1 MPAGLTIDTD
11 AAAGPVKTSTLK
23 LTPEEEAATKTA
35 LKNATKG
42 LSNEV
47 AVLRYAIEVKGNT
60 DPKVAK
66 MLEKRVEKLDKAR
79 SGSFFEIGGRTKRR
93 KNKKHSRKHKTQKRK

>member
-11 AAAGPVKTSTLK
+11 APAGPGKTSTLK

-35 LKNATKG
+35 LKNATKR
-42 LSNEV
+42 LSDEV
-47 AVLRYAIEVKGNT
+47 AVLRYAIKVKGNT

-66 MLEKRVEKLDKAR
+66 MLEKREEKLDKAR
-79 SGSFFEIGGRTKRR
+79 RGSFFKVGGRT
-93 KNKKHSRKHKTQKRK
+93 RKHKRKTRRTKKRRV

>member
-11 AAAGPVKTSTLK
+11 APAGPVKTSTLK

-35 LKNATKG
+35 LKNATKM
-42 LSNEV
+42 LSDEV

-66 MLEKRVEKLDKAR
+66 MLEKRVEKLGKAR
-79 SGSFFEIGGRTKRR
+79 SGSFFGGRT
-93 KNKKHSRKHKTQKRK
+93 RKHKRKTRRTKKRRV

>member
-11 AAAGPVKTSTLK
+11 APAGPGKISTLK

-47 AVLRYAIEVKGNT
+47 AVLRYAKNVKGNN
-60 DPKVAK
+60 DPMISD
-66 MLEKRVEKLDKAR
+66 MLVKKEEKLDNARRGSYFKA
-79 SGSFFEIGGRTKRR
+79 GRT
-93 KNKKHSRKHKTQKRK
+93 RKHKRKTRRTKKRRV

>member
-11 AAAGPVKTSTLK
+11 APAGPGKVSALK
-23 LTPEEEAATKTA
+23 LTPEEEAATKSA

-47 AVLRYAIEVKGNT
+47 AVLRYAKNVKGNN
-60 DPKVAK
+60 DPMISD
-66 MLEKRVEKLDKAR
+66 MLVKKEEKLHNARRGSYFKA
-79 SGSFFEIGGRTKRR
+79 GRTRRHKRKLR
-93 KNKKHSRKHKTQKRK
+93 RSKKHRV

>member
-11 AAAGPVKTSTLK
+11 APAGPGKTSALK

-35 LKNATKG
+35 LKNATKR

-47 AVLRYAIEVKGNT
+47 AVLRYAKNVKGND
-60 DPKVAK
+60 DPMVAD
-66 MLEKRVEKLDKAR
+66 MLEKKEEKLHNAR
-79 SGSFFEIGGRTKRR
+79 RGSFFKAGRTRRHKRKIRRTKKRR
-93 KNKKHSRKHKTQKRK
+93 V

>member
-11 AAAGPVKTSTLK
+11 APAGPVKTSTLK
-23 LTPEEEAATKTA
+23 LTPEEEAATKSA
-35 LKNATKG
+35 LKNATKR
-42 LSNEV
+42 LSDEV

-60 DPKVAK
+60 DPIIAD
-66 MLEKRVEKLDKAR
+66 MLEKRQERLGKAR
-79 SGSFFEIGGRTKRR
+79 SGSFFGGRTKRR

>member
-11 AAAGPVKTSTLK
+11 APAGPEKTSALK
-23 LTPEEEAATKTA
+23 LTSEEEAATKAA
-35 LKNATKG
+35 LKNATKR

-47 AVLRYAIEVKGNT
+47 AVLRYAKNVKGNT
-60 DPKVAK
+60 DPMIAD
-66 MLEKRVEKLDKAR
+66 MLDTKEDKLYKAR
-79 SGSFFEIGGRTKRR
+79 RGSFFKAGRTKRR